1 MKHSELKTLWKVA
14 KRFWIAGFII
24 WVVKTISF
32 LIYEGWHH
40 KATNPVEIYIDRLV
54 GYNGTVAS
62 FLTIY
67 VCFYFIINLNKE
79 E

>member
-1 MKHSELKTLWKVA
+1 MKYSELKTLWKVA
-14 KRFWIAGFII
+14 KRFWLIGFVI
-24 WVVKTISF
+24 WVVNTIAF
-32 LIYEGWHH
+32 LIYEGWHY
-40 KATNPVEIYIDRLV
+40 KSTNPIEVYIDKLV
-54 GYNGTVAS
+54 NYNWTVAW